1 MINLNRARL
10 RAQSYG
16 MMLNTLK
23 VGLNIL
29 ITSVRESFQ
38 LPYIPDSKTY
48 TFSHL
53 NMSKLIIVSHN
64 YCLQG
69 SDQWCSFIVSPCA
82 KNKISNMQD
91 YWMDDSCLVESSEKS
106 GGVLF
111 HHYTSNSFETTKGNI
126 MWKNTVFDDTD
137 SGESKSKDILEIT
150 EEFISFTCL
159 F

>member
-1 MINLNRARL
+1 
-10 RAQSYG
+10 
-16 MMLNTLK
+16 
-23 VGLNIL
+23 
-29 ITSVRESFQ
+29 
-38 LPYIPDSKTY
+38 
-48 TFSHL
+48 
-53 NMSKLIIVSHN
+53 
-64 YCLQG
+64 
-69 SDQWCSFIVSPCA
+69 
-82 KNKISNMQD
+82 
-91 YWMDDSCLVESSEKS
+91 MDDSCLVESSEKS